1 MKLRRW
7 PIQEHQKLFSSLF
20 NLFFKVFVE
29 SINSR
34 ALRRRKLFPRFS
46 NLNFA
51 ELAAGLIKPLE
62 EEPVTSNGDSKTFT
76 IKGIA
81 VGSGS
86 IKGKARVVKTLAEAN
101 QIEHNDILIVP
112 YTDVGWSPYFPM
124 IGGLVTEL
132 GGLISHGRTIFVLNK
147 KKVDSFFYNFPTQ
160 GRLWLGNMEFPAW
173 SVAKMPQI
181 WSKLAITLSSMAIKV
196 LFKLQ
201 NNEKKRKKKN

>member
-1 MKLRRW
+1 M
-7 PIQEHQKLFSSLF
+7 
-20 NLFFKVFVE
+20 
-29 SINSR
+29 
-34 ALRRRKLFPRFS
+34 FPRFS

-132 GGLISHGRTIFVLNK
+132 GGLISHGRTLLVLK
-147 KKVDSFFYNFPTQ
+147 IDSFFINFSTQ

-173 SVAKMPQI
+173 SVAKMQRI
-181 WSKLAITLSSMAIKV
+181 
-196 LFKLQ
+196 
-201 NNEKKRKKKN
+201 